1 MWTKSKV
8 SFIEPYVFNSPLIK
22 AVSVPLNPTIHP
34 LIASARQTPV
44 YYTCRKKNINTGG
57 IFLQQIASFWQDFRG
72 IATAITTM
80 EAMWFFGY
88 WNG

>member
-1 MWTKSKV
+1 MQEQK
-8 SFIEPYVFNSPLIK
+8 I
-22 AVSVPLNPTIHP
+22 
-34 LIASARQTPV
+34 
-44 YYTCRKKNINTGG
+44 INTGG

-72 IATAITTM
+72 IATAITTL